1 VAAKCI
7 EEKDGQQLIG
17 VDFPHFEEFGMEVH
31 NVIDGSREGD
41 VRNEMFVEC
50 FSDDVDLGK

>member
-1 VAAKCI
+1 
-7 EEKDGQQLIG
+7 
-17 VDFPHFEEFGMEVH
+17 MEVH